1 MSCWCFSKTRRMRA
15 SLAAPPVFSSGI
27 AALALLQDGQCSQGK
42 SCFANYT
49 TCPVLPAPRHLIRTS
64 LKTDGLSVAK
74 LRLADLEKN
83 ERESAETRESASKE
97 RMTGLAWWKKRW
109 WPGQKHNRNS
119 GCRPASGKIAARK
132 KTF

>member
-1 MSCWCFSKTRRMRA
+1 
-15 SLAAPPVFSSGI
+15 
-27 AALALLQDGQCSQGK
+27 LL
-42 SCFANYT
+42 
-49 TCPVLPAPRHLIRTS
+49 APRHLIRES

-83 ERESAETRESASKE
+83 ERESAETHESASKE

-109 WPGQKHNRNS
+109 RPGQKHNRNS

>member
-1 MSCWCFSKTRRMRA
+1 
-15 SLAAPPVFSSGI
+15 
-27 AALALLQDGQCSQGK
+27 LL
-42 SCFANYT
+42 
-49 TCPVLPAPRHLIRTS
+49 APRHFIRKS

-97 RMTGLAWWKKRW
+97 RMTGPAWWKRRW
-109 WPGQKHNRNS
+109 RPGQKHNRNS